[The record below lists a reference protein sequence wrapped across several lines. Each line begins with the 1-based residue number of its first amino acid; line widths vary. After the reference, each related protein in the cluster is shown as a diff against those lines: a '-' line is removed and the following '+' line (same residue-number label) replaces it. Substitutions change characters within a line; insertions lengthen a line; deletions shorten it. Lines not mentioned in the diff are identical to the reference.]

1 MTAPTYSAT
10 SEVSVSKSTAVRR
23 PLIAGLVVALCLAA
37 GIAIGDRFVPFRD
50 AGISS
55 ASRCHG
61 ILSTV
66 DFGFIPQTT
75 FTGRRITTSD
85 FEESGGGNA
94 YRLDCTIY
102 GDGKEQLQ
110 ATAGISAYDATAW
123 QKDLTVQG
131 RLPGNVKSLSVTA
144 AEGAESADVAGLSAK
159 SSAAYYL
166 PCKLPGGKSVHLS
179 VSVTVPGASDG
190 DANDQRLTIAA
201 IAARIANHSVLKL
214 ICQRPVTV
222 ADESPTFAS

>member
-1 MTAPTYSAT
+1 
-10 SEVSVSKSTAVRR
+10 
-23 PLIAGLVVALCLAA
+23 VVLCLAA

-50 AGISS
+50 TGISS

-66 DFGFIPQTT
+66 DLGFIPQTT
-75 FTGRRITTSD
+75 FAGRRITTSD

-110 ATAGISAYDATAW
+110 ATAGISTYDATAW

-131 RLPGNVKSLSVTA
+131 RLRGTVKSLSVAA
-144 AEGAESADVAGLSAK
+144 AEGVESSDVAGLSAN

-179 VSVTVPGASDG
+179 VSVTAPGASDG
-190 DANDQRLTIAA
+190 DADDQRLTIAA

-214 ICQRPVTV
+214 ICQRSVAV

>member
-1 MTAPTYSAT
+1 
-10 SEVSVSKSTAVRR
+10 VSKSKGTAVRK
-23 PLIAGLVVALCLAA
+23 PLIAGLAVVLCLAA
-37 GIAIGDRFVPFRD
+37 GIVIGDRYTPFRD
-50 AGISS
+50 TGISS

-75 FTGRRITTSD
+75 FTGRRIATSD
-85 FEESGGGNA
+85 FEESGSGNA

-102 GDGKEQLQ
+102 GDGNEQLQ
-110 ATAGISAYDATAW
+110 ATAGISTYDAAAW
-123 QKDLTVQG
+123 QKDLKVQG
-131 RLPGNVKSLSVTA
+131 RLPGELKTLSVTA
-144 AEGAESADVAGLSAK
+144 AEGEEGSDVVGLSAK

-179 VSVTVPGASDG
+179 VSVTAPGASDG
-190 DANDQRLTIAA
+190 DEDDQRLTVASIAA
-201 IAARIANHSVLKL
+201 KIANHSVLKL
-214 ICQRPVTV
+214 ICQKPVTV